1 MYTNVTMKLIKSI
14 LTHKF
19 FFKRI
24 ALATILVA
32 IGLMYQ
38 PPRLCA
44 QQINPGASD
53 VILAGDRLSIKVLGD
68 EDLTAVWH
76 GTSVGYTVD
85 AAGHLNFPLLGQV
98 KAAGLSI
105 QELQDH
111 LQRELGLYLV
121 DPLVNISFYDKK
133 INQRV
138 SILGQ
143 IVRSGVY
150 DYVQGM
156 TITQLISQAG
166 DFVRVQARMGGLK
179 YLANT
184 AQVQVTRRSDNGELT
199 INVNVQDILDGR
211 APDFPLEIGDL
222 VMVPEKSSAQSVSI
236 LGQVAKPGN
245 YELTPDMSLVR
256 LISDAE
262 GFTRLANAS
271 RIVISNESQSKTS
284 RVVDAQTIL
293 MGKGNDVQLEAGD
306 VVYVPESVF

>member
-1 MYTNVTMKLIKSI
+1 MYTHNHMSNYISNSPKIRYLKISAVVALTAMTLIHS
-14 LTHKF
+14 
-19 FFKRI
+19 
-24 ALATILVA
+24 ATF
-32 IGLMYQ
+32 
-38 PPRLCA
+38 LCA
-44 QQINPGASD
+44 QESLSGASD
-53 VILAGDRLSIKVLGD
+53 IILAGDRLSIKVLGD
-68 EDLTAVWH
+68 EELTAVWH

-85 AAGHLNFPLLGQV
+85 AAGHLNFPLIGQV
-98 KAAGLSI
+98 RAAGLSI
-105 QELQDH
+105 QQLQDH
-111 LQRELGLYLV
+111 LQKELGTYLV

-166 DFVRVQARMGGLK
+166 DFVRIQSRMGGLK

-184 AQVQVTRRSDNGELT
+184 TQVQVTRRSGTREHT
-199 INVNVQDILDGR
+199 INVNVRDILDGK

-245 YELTPDMSLVR
+245 YELTPDMTLVG

-271 RIVISNESQSKTS
+271 RIVVSNEGQGKAS
-284 RVVDAQTIL
+284 RVIDAQTIL
-293 MGKGNDVQLEAGD
+293 MGKGRDVQLEAGD

>member
-1 MYTNVTMKLIKSI
+1 MYTNISMNLKKRALN
-14 LTHKF
+14 HKIYF
-19 FFKRI
+19 GRI
-24 ALATILVA
+24 ALTMALVA
-32 IGLMYQ
+32 MGLMYQ
-38 PPRLCA
+38 SNRLCA
-44 QQINPGASD
+44 QQVNPGASD

-68 EDLTAVWH
+68 EELTAVWH
-76 GTSVGYTVD
+76 GSSVGYTVD

-105 QELQDH
+105 QGLQDH
-111 LQRELGLYLV
+111 LQKELGVYLV
-121 DPLVNISFYDKK
+121 DPLVNISFYDRK

-166 DFVRVQARMGGLK
+166 DFVRVQSRMGGLK

-184 AQVQVTRRSDNGELT
+184 TQVQVTRRSDNGERT
-199 INVNVQDILDGR
+199 IYVNVQDILDGK

-245 YELTPDMSLVR
+245 YELTPDMTLVR

-271 RIVISNESQSKTS
+271 RIVVSNELQGKAS

-293 MGKGNDVQLEAGD
+293 MGKGSDVQLEAGD